1 MKTSRIPLVLLIR
14 NIDEL
19 ADKKRLLN
27 SSILF
32 IEWNPNCNKAVMGIL
47 TEEDDK
53 VVGYDVFVK
62 LKFEPQELTDFFDA
76 DNWESFSFAKDDILT
91 RKYSEQ
97 K

>member
-47 TEEDDK
+47 AEEEDK
-53 VVGYDVFVK
+53 IIGYDLFVK
-62 LKFEPQELTDFFDA
+62 LKSNPQELTDFFDA
-76 DNWESFSFAKDDILT
+76 DNWESFSFSKDDVLT
-91 RKYSEQ
+91 KKYGE
-97 K
+97 

>member
-1 MKTSRIPLVLLIR
+1 MKTSRIPVKLLIK

-47 TEEDDK
+47 AEEEDK
-53 VVGYDVFVK
+53 IIGYDLFVK
-62 LKFEPQELTDFFDA
+62 LKSNPQELTDFFDA
-76 DNWESFSFAKDDILT
+76 DNWESFSFAKDDVLT
-91 RKYSEQ
+91 KKYGE
-97 K
+97 